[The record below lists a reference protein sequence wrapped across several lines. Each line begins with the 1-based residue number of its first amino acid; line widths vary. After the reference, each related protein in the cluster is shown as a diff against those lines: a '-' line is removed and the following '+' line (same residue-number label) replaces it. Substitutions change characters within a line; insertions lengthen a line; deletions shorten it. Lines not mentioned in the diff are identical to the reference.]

1 MASQLNHSAAWRV
14 LKCFVGVGRRDDRE
28 GRDDHAAPQDGILV
42 KNMHLP
48 SGAMELQ
55 RFDFIKV

>member
-28 GRDDHAAPQDGILV
+28 GRDDHATPGWHPRQ
-42 KNMHLP
+42 NMHLP
-48 SGAMELQ
+48 SGAAK
-55 RFDFIKV
+55 I